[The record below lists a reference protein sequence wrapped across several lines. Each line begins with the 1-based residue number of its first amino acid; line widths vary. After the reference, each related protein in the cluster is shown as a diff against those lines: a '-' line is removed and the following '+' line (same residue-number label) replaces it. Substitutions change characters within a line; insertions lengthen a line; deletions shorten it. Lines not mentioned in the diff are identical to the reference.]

1 MSARGAGGTVLRL
14 CREAAVRSELARA
27 LGPRQAWRRA
37 RLDRRL
43 GRVGRAHRT
52 RVYRRIWADA
62 ATSAGAELVELT
74 PELLELRRGV
84 ARTRVRHQT
93 LALDDSLSIELSLD
107 KPLVHRLLADA
118 SLPVPAHVEFR
129 AGEPAAAEAFLA
141 REGGPCVLKPA
152 ASGGAGWGVSTGVR
166 AAADLRRAIAR
177 ASHYGGRLL
186 IERQVEG
193 SVYRVLV
200 LDGEILDLVRRD
212 PPRVVGDG
220 QSTIATLVAEE
231 SRRRL
236 AAAGDAGLSPLHV
249 DLDALITLE
258 RAGLTPR
265 SVPGRGEAVVVKVVT
280 QQNRNEENET
290 VREPVSPALRE
301 EVARTAEVVGL
312 RVAGVD
318 LIARGLDRPLAESGG
333 VVLEVNGEPGLHHHY
348 HVADPQRATP
358 VAVPL
363 LERALG
369 DASRGGSWARQDTTP
384 RTHPDVY

>member
-1 MSARGAGGTVLRL
+1 MVLRL
-14 CREAAVRSELARA
+14 GQEAAVRSELVRA
-27 LGPRQAWRRA
+27 LGARQAWRRA

-52 RVYRRIWADA
+52 RVYRRIWGDA
-62 ATSAGAELVELT
+62 AVAAGAEVVELT
-74 PELLELRRGV
+74 SELLELRRDE

-118 SLPVPAHVEFR
+118 SLPVPPHVEFR
-129 AGEPAAAEAFLA
+129 ASEPAAAEAFLA
-141 REGGPCVLKPA
+141 REGGPCVVKPA
-152 ASGGAGWGVSTGVR
+152 AAGGAGWGVSTGVWG
-166 AAADLRRAIAR
+166 AANLRRAIAR
-177 ASHYGGRLL
+177 ASRYGGRLL

-200 LDGEILDLVRRD
+200 LDGEILDVVRRD

-220 QSTIATLVAEE
+220 RSTIATLVAGE
-231 SRRRL
+231 RRRRRGG
-236 AAAGDAGLSPLHV
+236 AGDAGLSPFHV
-249 DLDALITLE
+249 DLDALITLDL
-258 RAGLTPR
+258 AGLTPR
-265 SVPGRGEAVVVKVVT
+265 SVPGRGHAVVVKVVT

-318 LIARGLDRPLAESGG
+318 LIAPSIDRPLAESGG

-348 HVADPQRATP
+348 HVADPRRATP
-358 VAVPL
+358 VAVAL
-363 LERALG
+363 LERALEDG
-369 DASRGGSWARQDTTP
+369 RARLLLS
-384 RTHPDVY
+384 